1 MSKTREKLV
10 GQSKYYLKRL
20 MVYFCG
26 YSIAWAV
33 LFFIIKLIASDV
45 AYGVNGIRN
54 EFAACISAYV
64 FEVMLGIWICIVIV
78 ALVYQWKK
86 LMDAFVNQEEE
97 GHRKKN
103 EMLAYL
109 AHDLRTPLTSVLGY
123 AHILNQMDH
132 LETEE
137 AKTYIRIIL
146 EKSQLLEDMLD
157 EFFEVT
163 KLETGNVTLDLQE
176 LNLAE
181 MLQQIVSE
189 YIPILKEKKLTLQ
202 CDIIPQANVRC
213 DAVKMERVFDN
224 LMRNAVKYAPEDSNL
239 MVSGK
244 LEENQFLMCFK
255 NEAEPMNEEQ
265 LTNMF
270 ESFVRLDEAR
280 NEMEGSGMGLTIVKE
295 IIELHQGN
303 IWAEYEAGKLYVCI
317 KMALF
322 C

>member
-1 MSKTREKLV
+1 
-10 GQSKYYLKRL
+10 
-20 MVYFCG
+20 
-26 YSIAWAV
+26 
-33 LFFIIKLIASDV
+33 
-45 AYGVNGIRN
+45 
-54 EFAACISAYV
+54 
-64 FEVMLGIWICIVIV
+64 
-78 ALVYQWKK
+78 
-86 LMDAFVNQEEE
+86 
-97 GHRKKN
+97 
-103 EMLAYL
+103 
-109 AHDLRTPLTSVLGY
+109 
-123 AHILNQMDH
+123 
-132 LETEE
+132 
-137 AKTYIRIIL
+137 
-146 EKSQLLEDMLD
+146 
-157 EFFEVT
+157 
-163 KLETGNVTLDLQE
+163 
-176 LNLAE
+176 

-202 CDIIPQANVRC
+202 CDIIQQANVRC